1 MHINLPVQDLLQ
13 TENCYAVFLIG
24 HNGSILAAAT
34 SNQVQ
39 KNSVGISVTTLT
51 GVLKT
56 IGDEFSLKH
65 LRQILIAY
73 HNGDLLVVRTD
84 AGFLLIY
91 TARGGLHDA
100 GSGEGAHGML
110 APSIAA
116 RIAQLQDRL
125 DSLCGQGGTEPQ

>member
-13 TENCYAVFLIG
+13 TENCYAAFLIG

-34 SNQVQ
+34 SSQAR
-39 KNSVGISVTTLT
+39 KNSVGISVTTLM

-73 HNGDLLVVRTD
+73 HNGDLLVARTD

-91 TARGGLHDA
+91 TARGGLHDT

-110 APSIAA
+110 APGTAA
-116 RIAQLQDRL
+116 RIAQLRARL
-125 DSLCGQGGTEPQ
+125 ESLCGRDGTEPQ